1 MKILLAVDGSIHAER
16 AVAHLLKL
24 AAAGCLLEVHLLTVR
39 IPIESGQVRLF
50 IRPEELESYYREEG
64 QADLAPAQALLD
76 AAGVPHTDHI
86 AVGHIAP
93 TIVRYAQEKGFDL
106 LILGTHGRGKL
117 GQMVMGSVA
126 RQVIQDVTI
135 PVTLVK

>member
-1 MKILLAVDGSIHAER
+1 MKILLAVDGSIQGER
-16 AVAHLLKL
+16 AVAHLFNL
-24 AAAGCLLEVHLLTVR
+24 AAAGCQLEVHLLNVR

-64 QADLAPAQALLD
+64 QADLTRARALLD
-76 AAGVPHTDHI
+76 AAGMPHTDHI
-86 AVGHIAP
+86 AVGHTAP

-106 LILGTHGRGKL
+106 LILGTHGRSGISQL
-117 GQMVMGSVA
+117 VMGSVA
-126 RQVIQDVTI
+126 SQVMRDITV